1 MVPVLAV
8 LLIVVVVPVMGY
20 IATVTYLSVLWW
32 SVFCQSQLIGIDPV
46 GVVLMVDLVL
56 GQCCSGH
63 CRVSVGGEL
72 VLVLAAVVVSD
83 PTTVVGVFVFSF
95 LTLFRLR
102 CFPFPLSP
110 TIQLIHLVHPY
121 NPWDKTTRC
130 TGWF

>member
-1 MVPVLAV
+1 MVPILAV
-8 LLIVVVVPVMGY
+8 LLIVVVVPVIGY
-20 IATVTYLSVLWW
+20 IDSITYLSVLWW
-32 SVFCQSQLIGIDPV
+32 SVFCQSQLIGVDLV
-46 GVVLMVDLVL
+46 NDVLMVDLVL

-72 VLVLAAVVVSD
+72 VLVLTIVVVSD
-83 PTTVVGVFVFSF
+83 PTTVVGFVAFSF

-121 NPWDKTTRC
+121 NPSDKTTRC